1 MQNGYF
7 HETGKFAPETAIG
20 TGAAEPLVDEVEAAT
35 ATPSVDES
43 TAGKGKNKPRQN
55 ENSDIKPSGEKV
67 ADDASSLVSNGQEA
81 EVRDGKNQNVVANDS
96 NVNKPA
102 AEARPAVPQNAKKTQ
117 KPPVPAA

>member
-43 TAGKGKNKPRQN
+43 TAGQGKNKPRQN

-67 ADDASSLVSNGQEA
+67 ADDASDLTSTGEEA
-81 EVRDGKNQNVVANDS
+81 EVRDGENLNVVDPDP
-96 NVNKPA
+96 NVNKLV
-102 AEARPAVPQNAKKTQ
+102 EDARPAKPQATKRTK
-117 KPPVPAA
+117 AATA

>member
-43 TAGKGKNKPRQN
+43 TAGQGKNKPRVA
-55 ENSDIKPSGEKV
+55 EASDIKPSGEKV
-67 ADDASSLVSNGQEA
+67 ADDASDLTSTGEEQ
-81 EVRDGKNQNVVANDS
+81 EVRSGENDNVGGDED
-96 NVNKPA
+96 VNKLAADARPAAPQKTRKQRA
-102 AEARPAVPQNAKKTQ
+102 AEAAT
-117 KPPVPAA
+117 